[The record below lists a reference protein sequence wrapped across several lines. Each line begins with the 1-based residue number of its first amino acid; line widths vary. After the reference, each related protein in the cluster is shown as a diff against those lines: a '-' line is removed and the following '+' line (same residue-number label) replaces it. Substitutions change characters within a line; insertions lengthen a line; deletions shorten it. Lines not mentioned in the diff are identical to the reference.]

1 MSPTSSPDELWQLV
15 VASEGF
21 DATPHHLRSRAKLS
35 TILGQLLKPPQI
47 LSSGAAAAA
56 TEGCSCDPPTGTD
69 AETVGRPWY
78 PVWSAEA
85 WTSRSTAAIAA
96 TEARRK
102 ALEVAAEN
110 ARVAQVDAAVK
121 RLSTAREKQLA
132 DARVKLREVD
142 SSFAGFM

>member
-1 MSPTSSPDELWQLV
+1 
-15 VASEGF
+15 
-21 DATPHHLRSRAKLS
+21 
-35 TILGQLLKPPQI
+35 
-47 LSSGAAAAA
+47 
-56 TEGCSCDPPTGTD
+56 
-69 AETVGRPWY
+69 
-78 PVWSAEA
+78 VWSAEA
-85 WTSRSTAAIAA
+85 WASRSTAAIAA

-102 ALEVAAEN
+102 AHEVAAEN